1 VGSVQGWVVSKPSV
15 IANFVQSLFAVLL
28 GNAAYYFL
36 MPSLPAAARHHL
48 LAIDLGLLVD
58 FWFCVAAFGLIRTA
72 QWWRHRRP

>member
-1 VGSVQGWVVSKPSV
+1 VSKPSV

-28 GNAAYYFL
+28 GNAAYYLL

-48 LAIDLGLLVD
+48 FVIDLGLLVD
-58 FWFCVAAFGLIRTA
+58 FWFCVVAFGLIRTA